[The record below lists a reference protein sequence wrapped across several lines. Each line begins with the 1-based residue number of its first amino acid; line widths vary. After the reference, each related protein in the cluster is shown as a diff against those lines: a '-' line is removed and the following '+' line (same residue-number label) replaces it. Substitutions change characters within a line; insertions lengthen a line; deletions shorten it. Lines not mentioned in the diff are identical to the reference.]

1 MQIVRV
7 VRGLVV
13 LNQIRIGESFVDGIR
28 GHMKSTVSIF
38 AVDKQ
43 VGDAWGR
50 RGWVLTA
57 PGNLQCING
66 LCGFAF
72 FGEKSVPSKR
82 VFLLLSP

>member
-13 LNQIRIGESFVDGIR
+13 LNQIRIGEGLIDRVGTN
-28 GHMKSTVSIF
+28 MKSAIGIF
-38 AVDKQ
+38 PVDKQ
-43 VGDAWGR
+43 VRDTWGR

-66 LCGFAF
+66 LCGFAL
-72 FGEKSVPSKR
+72 FGEKSIPSKR
-82 VFLLLSP
+82 IFLLLSP